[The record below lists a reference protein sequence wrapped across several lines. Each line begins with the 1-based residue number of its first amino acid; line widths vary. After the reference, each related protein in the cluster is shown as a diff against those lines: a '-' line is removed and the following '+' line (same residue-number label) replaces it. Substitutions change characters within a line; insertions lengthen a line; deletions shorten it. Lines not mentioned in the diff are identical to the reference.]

1 MYNPACNVWDFKMHN
16 EVRILFED
24 NFFAVVLKNCGD
36 NSQVFFK
43 KTFSEK
49 KYAEAVNRLDKPVSG
64 LVLIAFSPAM
74 HTKLNNLFKEKK
86 VKKEYWAIC
95 KKIEELNSSAD
106 SGINRTAPVLYK
118 KEFCENYLEFNT
130 KLQKAF
136 VTESRQRGKKASLY
150 WQLSGIG
157 DNYNFLRIFPETGRT
172 HQIRIQLSHL
182 GMPIKGDIKYGFERT
197 EKSGGIRLHAH
208 SLKFEHPETK
218 KQIEISAI
226 PSSPDPLWS
235 ACIEACLKAKELEE

>member
-1 MYNPACNVWDFKMHN
+1 MHN

-24 NFFAVVLKNCGD
+24 NFFAVVLKNCGN

-43 KTFSEK
+43 KAFSEK

-64 LVLIAFSPAM
+64 LVLIAFSPAI

-86 VKKEYWAIC
+86 VEKEYWAIC
-95 KKIEELNSSAD
+95 KKREELKSAAD
-106 SGINRTAPVLYK
+106 SKISDTTPVLYK

-130 KLQKAF
+130 KIQKAF
-136 VTESRQRGKKASLY
+136 VTSSKQRGKKASLY
-150 WQLSGIG
+150 WQLAGIG

-197 EKSGGIRLHAH
+197 EKSGGIRLHAQ
-208 SLKFEHPETK
+208 SLKFEHPQTK
-218 KQIEISAI
+218 KQIEISAL
-226 PSSPDPLWS
+226 PPSPDTLWS

>member
-1 MYNPACNVWDFKMHN
+1 MHN

-49 KYAEAVNRLDKPVSG
+49 KYAEAVNRLDRPVSG
-64 LVLIAFSPAM
+64 LVLIAFSTSM

-95 KKIEELNSSAD
+95 KKIEELNSAAD
-106 SGINRTAPVLYK
+106 SKISGTAPVLYK

-136 VTESRQRGKKASLY
+136 VTESRQKGKKH
-150 WQLSGIG
+150 LSIG
-157 DNYNFLRIFPETGRT
+157 SFQGLAITIIFYAYSPKQAAPIKFVFNFLIWGCP
-172 HQIRIQLSHL
+172 
-182 GMPIKGDIKYGFERT
+182 
-197 EKSGGIRLHAH
+197 
-208 SLKFEHPETK
+208 
-218 KQIEISAI
+218 
-226 PSSPDPLWS
+226 
-235 ACIEACLKAKELEE
+235 